1 MGASLWGSIPGH
13 PPVDWRTTLPGA
25 SMNIHEYQ
33 AKELLRHYKVAT
45 PDGKVA
51 QDAEEARMITKEYG
65 GASVVKAQ
73 IHAGGRGK
81 GGGVKFATDPDKAV
95 ELYKA
100 IFEMQLVTKQTGAE
114 GRKVRT
120 VFISRP
126 VDIDRELYLS
136 LLVDRGTSR
145 ITILA
150 STEGGVEIEE
160 VAEATPEKIFRVA
173 VDPALGLCAFQ
184 ARQVAF
190 ALGLEG
196 DTFKQCV
203 VLLQNL
209 YKLFVEKDCSM
220 VEINP
225 LVVTKKGDVTAL
237 DAKFG
242 FDDNALFRHPD
253 VLAFRDLNEEAEEEI
268 EASKFNLNFI
278 KLDGQI
284 GCMVNGAGLAMGT
297 MDIIK
302 YHGGSPANFLDVG
315 GGATEDA
322 VKNAFRIIL
331 QDKAVKAV
339 LVNIFGGIM
348 RCDVVA
354 AGIVKAAKEIGIKV
368 PVVVRMEGTN
378 VEEGKKILADSGL
391 NLVVATD
398 LKDAAVKVVASIK

>member
-1 MGASLWGSIPGH
+1 
-13 PPVDWRTTLPGA
+13 
-25 SMNIHEYQ
+25 MNIHEYQ
-33 AKELLRHYKVAT
+33 AKELLRLYHVAT

-51 QDAEEARMITKEYG
+51 QDAEEARMITKEFG

-81 GGGVKFATDPDKAV
+81 GGGVKFATDPDKAA
-95 ELYKA
+95 ELFKS
-100 IFEMQLVTKQTGAE
+100 IFGMQLVTKQTGAE

-126 VDIDRELYLS
+126 VDIAQELYLS
-136 LLVDRGTSR
+136 FLVDRASSR
-145 ITILA
+145 VTILA

-160 VAEATPEKIFRVA
+160 VAEKTPEKIVRVA
-173 VDPALGLCAFQ
+173 VDPALGLCGFQ

-190 ALGLEG
+190 ALGLQGEA
-196 DTFKQCV
+196 FKKGV
-203 VLLQNL
+203 VFLLNL

-225 LVVTKKGDVTAL
+225 LVITKDGDVTAL
-237 DAKFG
+237 DAKIG

-253 VLAFRDLNEEAEEEI
+253 VLAFRDLNEEAEEEV

-331 QDKAVKAV
+331 QDPAVKAV

-348 RCDVVA
+348 RCDIVA
-354 AGIVKAAKEIGIKV
+354 AGIVNAAKEIGIQV
-368 PVVVRMEGTN
+368 PVVVRLEGTN

-391 NLVVATD
+391 NLVVAAD
-398 LKDAAVKVVASIK
+398 LKDAAEKVVASIQ